1 MGQVYIPFT
10 QYDAILDNLGP
21 LAGLLSLGFEARIPT
36 AVLSKYQVEHVTHR
50 SYMKPES
57 LYQKQCRLHGFIRI
71 SNTVRTGSFTSRVI
85 TLAFPVAVESAF
97 AFPVAISFLFCNFLH
112 NRQGFSANFGPII
125 LVPIFFCPDFPSFQS
140 FSPLKCAWWDCF
152 RTRVTATLLAD
163 RVVRSGCEPLLA

>member
-1 MGQVYIPFT
+1 MPRGPEMHFRFLRRMCTYQNPCDLIGPETFICNFHGAKILVY
-10 QYDAILDNLGP
+10 LGP

-112 NRQGFSANFGPII
+112 SRQ
-125 LVPIFFCPDFPSFQS
+125 
-140 FSPLKCAWWDCF
+140 
-152 RTRVTATLLAD
+152 
-163 RVVRSGCEPLLA
+163 

>member
-1 MGQVYIPFT
+1 M
-10 QYDAILDNLGP
+10 
-21 LAGLLSLGFEARIPT
+21 AGLLSLGFEARIPT

-152 RTRVTATLLAD
+152 RTHVTATLLAN
-163 RVVRSGCEPLLA
+163 RVVRSG